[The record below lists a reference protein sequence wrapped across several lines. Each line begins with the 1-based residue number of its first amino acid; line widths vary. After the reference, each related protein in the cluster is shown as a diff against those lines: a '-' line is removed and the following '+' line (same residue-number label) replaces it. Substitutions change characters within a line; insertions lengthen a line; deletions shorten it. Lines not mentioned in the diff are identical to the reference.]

1 MSYAISKISKRM
13 PIYSSRRFLASAI
26 EHWGG
31 GMEMEEPKF
40 NHPEDIIYLKHFVRQ
55 HPGNKMGWYLLGKH
69 YRQAGKE
76 GKANYCFIQAGD
88 IYDAY
93 EQESH
98 PLAITQEQLAE
109 LKAWG
114 KKEKRK
120 RLARNVAVIAVPLL
134 LLALAVPSIGNE
146 SSNLPEAPLPAIV
159 SAEPELG
166 VVLVPRKEMSPAG
179 YAFGEVMKGGRSAPP
194 SVIAAHLEEKSGW
207 KQWSGN
213 TRLLMELERTG
224 QTAQYDVT
232 MLDRDTCLCEPA
244 DVKPAAARYSDWQ
257 KEQELHWTLASG
269 IAQFEKLYGKWPDS
283 LEALVRPYPN
293 NVLSGDNDRMKELF
307 PHLLAKL
314 KAAKAAA
321 AESAKPQAGGNKDG
335 YGDGVA
341 KAETAASIG
350 SNGLFQPDWSKPLE
364 IVVDLS
370 NHTLAVV
377 HNGLI
382 VRGYKVGLGGEKTPE
397 GSFFISEKVR
407 DPNGGEGIFGTRG
420 MTLSNTLYAIH
431 GTDDPDSIGKDESL
445 GCIRMGQAD
454 VEELFDLVPLGTPV
468 HIKNGTLPPDA
479 KEPRER
485 FSLTPKQD
493 ETNPAK
499 VYRWLT

>member
-1 MSYAISKISKRM
+1 MRM
-13 PIYSSRRFLASAI
+13 A
-26 EHWGG
+26 
-31 GMEMEEPKF
+31 EPGF
-40 NHPEDIIYLKHFVRQ
+40 NNPEDIIYLKQFVKQ
-55 HPGNKMGWYLLGKH
+55 HPSNKMGWYLLGKH

-88 IYDAY
+88 IYDAF

-114 KKEKRK
+114 KREKRK

-134 LLALAVPSIGNE
+134 LLAFAVPSINRDFDDKTKG
-146 SSNLPEAPLPAIV
+146 SLPAMV
-159 SAEPELG
+159 GSEPSLG
-166 VVLVPRKEMSPAG
+166 VVMVPRKEKTPAG
-179 YAFGEVMKGGRSAPP
+179 YAFGEVMKGGMKSPP
-194 SVIAAHLEEKSGW
+194 AVIAAHLEEKSGW

-213 TRLLMELERTG
+213 TRMLMEMKRGER
-224 QTAQYDVT
+224 ASSYDIT
-232 MLDRDTCLCEPA
+232 MLNREACVCEPA
-244 DVKPAAARYSDWQ
+244 DAKPAEARFAAWQ
-257 KEQELHWTLASG
+257 KEQELHWTLSSA
-269 IAQFEKLYGKWPDS
+269 ITQYAKLYGKWPDS
-283 LEALVRPYPN
+283 LESLVRPYPH
-293 NVLSGDNDRMKELF
+293 NVLSGDNDRLKALF
-307 PHLLAKL
+307 PGMLAKL
-314 KAAKAAA
+314 K
-321 AESAKPQAGGNKDG
+321 EAKPSGTENANLQSGGKGGGTDAEG
-335 YGDGVA
+335 E
-341 KAETAASIG
+341 KANAATGTSIG
-350 SNGLFQPDWSKPLE
+350 SNGLFQADWSKPLE
-364 IVVDLS
+364 IVVDVS

-382 VRGYKVGLGGEKTPE
+382 VRGYRVGLGGDKTPE

-407 DPNGGEGIFGTRG
+407 DPNGGESVFGTRG

-431 GTDDPDSIGKDESL
+431 GTDDQDSIGKDESL

-479 KEPRER
+479 KAPKER
-485 FSLTPKQD
+485 FRLTPKQ
-493 ETNPAK
+493 EESNPAK

>member
-1 MSYAISKISKRM
+1 MA
-13 PIYSSRRFLASAI
+13 
-26 EHWGG
+26 
-31 GMEMEEPKF
+31 EPSF
-40 NHPEDIIYLKHFVRQ
+40 NNPEDIIYLKQFVKQ
-55 HPGNKMGWYLLGKH
+55 HPSNKMGWYLLGKH

-88 IYDAY
+88 IYDAF

-120 RLARNVAVIAVPLL
+120 RLIRNVAVIAVPLL
-134 LLALAVPSIGNE
+134 LLLAFAVPSIDHELNDKPSG
-146 SSNLPEAPLPAIV
+146 SLPTTV
-159 SAEPELG
+159 SAEPDLG
-166 VVLVPRKEMSPAG
+166 VVLVPRKEKAPAG
-179 YAFGEVMKGGRSAPP
+179 FAFGEVMKGGMKAPP
-194 SVIAAHLEEKSGW
+194 AVIAAHLEEKSGW

-213 TRLLMELERTG
+213 AKLLMEMNRG
-224 QTAQYDVT
+224 DRASSYDVT
-232 MLDRDTCLCEPA
+232 MLDREACLCEPA
-244 DVKPAAARYSDWQ
+244 DVNPAAARFAEWQ
-257 KEQELHWTLASG
+257 KEQELHWTLASA
-269 IAQFEKLYGKWPDS
+269 ITQYAKLYGKWPEA
-283 LEALVRPYPN
+283 LESLVRPYPN
-293 NVLSGDNDRMKELF
+293 NVLSGDNERLKELF
-307 PHLLAKL
+307 PGLLAKL
-314 KAAKAAA
+314 KEAKATGVGN
-321 AESAKPQAGGNKDG
+321 AKPQAEGGEKGADG
-335 YGDGVA
+335 QKPSA
-341 KAETAASIG
+341 AASTIG

-364 IVVDLS
+364 IVVDVS

-382 VRGYKVGLGGEKTPE
+382 VRGYRVGLGGSKTPE

-407 DPNGGEGIFGTRG
+407 DPNGGESVFGTRG

-445 GCIRMGQAD
+445 GCIRMGQED

-479 KEPRER
+479 KAPKER
-485 FSLTPKQD
+485 FRLTPKQ
-493 ETNPAK
+493 EESNPAK